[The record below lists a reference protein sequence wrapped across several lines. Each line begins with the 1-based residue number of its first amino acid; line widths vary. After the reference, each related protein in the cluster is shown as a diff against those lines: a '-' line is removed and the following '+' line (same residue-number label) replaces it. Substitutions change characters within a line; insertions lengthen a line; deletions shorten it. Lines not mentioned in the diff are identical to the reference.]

1 MENIQIRGANMENTQ
16 NSTIKPEKHDN
27 DRYVKT
33 LYNTD
38 GMGTIV
44 WQTQIIIKDGFVW
57 SIIDK
62 KPA

>member
-1 MENIQIRGANMENTQ
+1 MENTQ